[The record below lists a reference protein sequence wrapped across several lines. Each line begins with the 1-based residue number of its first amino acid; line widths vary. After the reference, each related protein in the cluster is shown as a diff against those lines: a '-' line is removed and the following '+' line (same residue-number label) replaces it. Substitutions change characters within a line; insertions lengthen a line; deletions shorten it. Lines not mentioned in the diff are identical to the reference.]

1 MHAAYMLRIGGK
13 RTLFVFNKVA
23 AAILI
28 GGKSSSDSVILSSG
42 SLDDRIDECTR
53 DEMVIGILTIG
64 MFLSLIH
71 WNKREFYRNWNCCFL
86 FDDRGECRSIRMNA
100 RGDDLYAL

>member
-1 MHAAYMLRIGGK
+1 MHAAYMLHIGRK

-28 GGKSSSDSVILSSG
+28 GGKSSSDSVILLSG

-64 MFLSLIH
+64 MFFFPYSL
-71 WNKREFYRNWNCCFL
+71 EQAGVL
-86 FDDRGECRSIRMNA
+86 QE
-100 RGDDLYAL
+100 LELLLLV